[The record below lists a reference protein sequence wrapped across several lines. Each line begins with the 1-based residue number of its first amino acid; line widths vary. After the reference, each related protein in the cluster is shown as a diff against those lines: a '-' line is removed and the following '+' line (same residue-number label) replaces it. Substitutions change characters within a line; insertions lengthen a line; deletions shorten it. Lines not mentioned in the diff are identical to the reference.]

1 MEEDNTAPAKAS
13 SRFKFEGVEYEFRG
27 LRLKEAIDIQKVTGY
42 TIGQFEERV
51 TEGDVVCIAAL
62 IYIMQKRS
70 NPTIRFED
78 VDGDMESFDI
88 IEEEDESE
96 SESGEDAGEGKEE
109 QPAVA
114 EVESTAT
121 L

>member
-1 MEEDNTAPAKAS
+1 MAEENTAPAKAS

-62 IYIMQKRS
+62 IYIMQKRR
-70 NPTIRFED
+70 NPNLRFED

-96 SESGEDAGEGKEE
+96 SESGEDAGEGKDE
-109 QPAVA
+109 QPA
-114 EVESTAT
+114 EENGSTASP
-121 L
+121 